1 MPRDFRNEAQEEA
14 TSREALRQ
22 WLQERVKNVHQ
33 HVSAYDV
40 LRKGGVELKQSGD
53 NEEEQFSCPF
63 HGVDRKPSARVY
75 PTSGHAH
82 SHAWCF
88 VCQEKHWDAIGLW
101 RKFHG
106 GEDKSFSRVLTEM
119 EQAYGL
125 TPPPMP
131 RQAAHRQEAKATSME
146 SFDALYE
153 SCERRLRGTRGS
165 YHKLGDP
172 VGYLS
177 AGQVL
182 DKLRYRVDKKL
193 TPPEKGK
200 EILRQLLD
208 RIAAKVSQCP
218 DE

>member
-1 MPRDFRNEAQEEA
+1 MPKDFQAEAREEA

-22 WLQERVKNVHQ
+22 WTKQRIDNIHE
-33 HVSAYDV
+33 HVTAHDV
-40 LRKGGVELKQSGD
+40 LRKGGVEFKQGGSD
-53 NEEEQFSCPF
+53 EEEQFSCPF

-75 PTSGHAH
+75 PSSSRNH

-88 VCQEKHWDAIGLW
+88 VCQERWDAIGLW
-101 RKFHG
+101 RKFYG
-106 GEDKSFSRVLTEM
+106 GEDKSFSRVLTEI
-119 EQAYGL
+119 EHAYGI

-131 RQAAHRQEAKATSME
+131 KEASIKHEVKNVALE

-153 SCERRLRGTRGS
+153 SCEHRLKGARET
-165 YHKLGDP
+165 YHKLSDM

-182 DKLRYRVDKKL
+182 DKLRYRVDKRQT
-193 TPPEKGK
+193 TPERGK

-208 RIAAKVSQCP
+208 RIGAKESQCP
-218 DE
+218 EG